1 MKMKNRALFVVCL
14 ICLTSGLVI
23 CFAAVTQPPAVQTQ
37 PEVTPLEEKP
47 AEARVETKP
56 AVSQVPLPPDTT
68 PRLSVKEVRIIGNT
82 LIPVQKLFR
91 NMPEVYNTSG
101 KPLKEAPPTA
111 VFDLSVLRDVILS
124 PGQPRE
130 VSTHSIQGLTQYI
143 LSVYQ
148 SHHYAGVYV
157 YVSGNAF
164 VDGKLK
170 DDVLPVYVLEAK
182 VSDVRV
188 TYRDVNGVEAEKGRL
203 RLSNLRGWS
212 PVWAGEVTD
221 KKQLDDYIN
230 LLNLNPDRRVY
241 ATVAAGA
248 EPNTLTLKYDVYET
262 NPWHYFIQLD
272 NAGTDDRQWAPR
284 IGVINTNLLG
294 FDDKFTGVVQAKPEK
309 EIEDNYSAFASYDFP
324 IFTPRLRLNVFGAR
338 SEFDVAAAQGID
350 FLGNGSSYGTTLRY
364 NAYQTEGW
372 FFDVLGTLR
381 RDKSKFTPSLFPDEL
396 GSDVTIDLMGT
407 GFDIHRTSDTSSSSI
422 IFNRLESIGGSGQRR
437 FFNAADPNAPGART
451 GADRHFVILTFSAA
465 HRQFLDA
472 NRVHRLLGS
481 FTYIRPSARLVPAE
495 MTSFGGL
502 YTVRGYEESEVVA
515 DGGIIASVQYEYDIV
530 KANEKE
536 KAQNKIEK
544 TKVNKNWLRKLAPVA
559 FFDYGRAVNKDHVV
573 GEHGIQKLSSLGTG
587 LLTEIGDHFSS
598 AIYYGWPLRS
608 TDETDSGHG
617 RASVNLIMRW

>member
-1 MKMKNRALFVVCL
+1 MNMKNKALFVVCL
-14 ICLTSGLVI
+14 ICLMSGLVI
-23 CFAAVTQPPAVQTQ
+23 CFAAVAPPPAVQTQ

-47 AEARVETKP
+47 AEAQVETKP
-56 AVSQVPLPPDTT
+56 AVPQIPLPPDTT
-68 PRLSVKEVRIIGNT
+68 PRLSVKEVRVIGNT
-82 LIPVQKLFR
+82 LIPAQKLFR
-91 NMPEVYNTSG
+91 NIPEVYNTSD
-101 KPLKEAPPTA
+101 KPLKEAPPAA
-111 VFDLSVLRDVILS
+111 VFDLSVLRDVILN

-148 SHHYAGVYV
+148 SYHYAGVYV
-157 YVSGNAF
+157 YVPGNAF

-182 VSDVRV
+182 ISDVRV

-212 PVWAGEVTD
+212 PVWAGEVTN

-272 NAGTDDRQWAPR
+272 NAGTEDRKWAPR
-284 IGVINTNLLG
+284 LGVINTNLLG

-309 EIEDNYSAFASYDFP
+309 ELEDNYSAFASYDFP
-324 IFTPRLRLNVFGAR
+324 IFTPRLRLNVFAAR

-350 FLGNGSSYGTTLRY
+350 FLGNGSSYGGTLRY
-364 NAYQTEGW
+364 NAYQTAGW

-396 GSDVTIDLMGT
+396 GSDVTINLLGV
-407 GFDIHRTSDTSSSSI
+407 GFDIHRSSDTSSSSI
-422 IFNRLESIGGSGQRR
+422 IFNRLESIGGSGQNK
-437 FFNAADPNAPGART
+437 FWDPAALTGART
-451 GADRHFVILTFSAA
+451 NADNEFVILTFSAA
-465 HRQFLDA
+465 HRQFIDSY
-472 NRVHRLLGS
+472 RVHRLLGS
-481 FTYIRPSARLVPAE
+481 FTHIRPTERLVPAE

-502 YTVRGYEESEVVA
+502 YTVRGYEESEIVA

-536 KAQNKIEK
+536 KAQNEAEK
-544 TKVNKNWLRKLAPVA
+544 PKVVNKTWLRKLAPVA
-559 FFDYGRAVNKDHVV
+559 FFDYGRAVNKDHVA
-573 GEHGIQKLSSLGTG
+573 GEQGIQELSSLGTG
-587 LLTEIGDHFSS
+587 LLAEIGDHFSS
-598 AIYYGWPLRS
+598 ALYYGWPLRS
-608 TDETDSGHG
+608 TDETDSGEG